1 MPGKSAEG
9 PGRSDAI
16 GPQCAV
22 PLRPELSRFDF
33 PGVHRKISRND
44 REVDHGDEGKE
55 ESRCSK
61 KDDEGICREEVG
73 LS

>member
-1 MPGKSAEG
+1 
-9 PGRSDAI
+9 
-16 GPQCAV
+16 
-22 PLRPELSRFDF
+22 
-33 PGVHRKISRND
+33 VHRKISRND